1 MYWGQVK
8 TLFNP
13 KTGGY
18 KHVGGV
24 ISIGKMFPSNWDWFS
39 FWSMTALLSIILAIM
54 NLLPIPA
61 LDGGHALIAVY
72 EMITGKKLPIKVLMP
87 LQIAGMIMLFAL
99 LIYANGMDVV
109 RLFN

>member
-1 MYWGQVK
+1 
-8 TLFNP
+8 
-13 KTGGY
+13 
-18 KHVGGV
+18 
-24 ISIGKMFPSNWDWFS
+24 
-39 FWSMTALLSIILAIM
+39 M